1 MLERL
6 ADGHGG
12 HAAWNRCAQDG
23 CLGSGSHWHQH
34 EDHRR
39 QHQHHHRRGGG
50 GAHPMAQHDSPLID
64 AAARAA
70 MASPLMDAAERAGLF
85 SYVSVPLV
93 DPPAPPSP
101 PPEQLLPLPSPPAV
115 PRPPLPHVTITRA
128 ALARAEHTGDL
139 VLLAQ
144 AGGRGAD
151 APPSPTEDGP
161 AENGARE
168 ESSEQ
173 GREESSGEFARLR
186 DLQISQ
192 VAALRDLLATAS
204 SMTADVEPSPAA
216 VPPPAAAVLRFSP
229 SSVPSPGSQAPSP
242 SPTPAPPTPPTPAPP
257 TAQPQLP
264 SPSPRASPAATLHAP
279 PTLPTAQ
286 LRHRGNGSTWAL
298 AAAAAEPGVA
308 AVPLLHGELTL
319 AALHEPASWDAHA
332 AGIDPWEVKEMSQ
345 PSQRQPQPPQEEVKH
360 AQQPQQPQQAS
371 VPTDSTGPAALGS
384 VPQITHRTALLDAKA
399 AEPTTRPRVYNPSA
413 AQLLVL
419 RGLSLGMLLALTILV
434 SIGAG
439 SVVKAF
445 RD

>member
-1 MLERL
+1 
-6 ADGHGG
+6 
-12 HAAWNRCAQDG
+12 
-23 CLGSGSHWHQH
+23 
-34 EDHRR
+34 
-39 QHQHHHRRGGG
+39 
-50 GAHPMAQHDSPLID
+50 MAQHDSPLID

-101 PPEQLLPLPSPPAV
+101 PPEQLLPPPSPPAV

-161 AENGARE
+161 AESGARE

-186 DLQISQ
+186 DLQVSQ

-216 VPPPAAAVLRFSP
+216 VQPSPAAMPPPAAAVLRFSP
-229 SSVPSPGSQAPSP
+229 SSVPSPGSQASAP

-264 SPSPRASPAATLHAP
+264 SPSPRASPAATLYAH

-319 AALHEPASWDAHA
+319 AALHEPVSWDAHA

-345 PSQRQPQPPQEEVKH
+345 PSQRQPQPPQEETKH
-360 AQQPQQPQQAS
+360 AQPQPQQPQQAS
-371 VPTDSTGPAALGS
+371 VPTDATGPAALGS